1 MLSDLKLGRRVG
13 IKLKAI
19 RLKRNISQQSLAEA
33 SFISLSSL
41 KKIENGDI
49 GTFASFLRVHRTL
62 AMQESIASLFE
73 EEQMSPNEYYEM
85 VKNAKINTRKGEDV
99 RRLHLRLLKISQ
111 LYNSRR

>member
-49 GTFASFLRVHRTL
+49 GTFASFL
-62 AMQESIASLFE
+62 
-73 EEQMSPNEYYEM
+73 
-85 VKNAKINTRKGEDV
+85 
-99 RRLHLRLLKISQ
+99 
-111 LYNSRR
+111 